1 MLNQVEAPLIKELVK
16 NMRRWQ
22 IKSISL
28 TDYISMLLRNDKPL
42 NVKEQCLLSEQA
54 RRSRIIKIT
63 YRRPEKSVETVFNL
77 QESI

>member
-1 MLNQVEAPLIKELVK
+1 MLNQVEAPLIKELIK

-28 TDYISMLLRNDKPL
+28 TDYISMLLRNGKPL

-54 RRSRIIKIT
+54 RRSRVIKIT
-63 YRRPEKSVETVFNL
+63 YRRPEKNVETVFNL
-77 QESI
+77 RESI